1 VGALGAG
8 RAAFAA
14 RPPLRR
20 YTDPVSVVGLLVVLA
35 GIPLTVH
42 DSDRFG
48 TAFAVLAVL
57 TLVGELPALLPK
69 LRQSKIAIGTS
80 TAFVFALLVCFGL
93 GPALLLQAA
102 VSLMGDLVQ
111 RKQWWRVTF
120 NIGMHGLC
128 LLASWAVLSL
138 GSVPVL
144 GLPSDGWVPLTTSLL
159 PLVLAS
165 AVTYFVVNH
174 ALISIAYAL
183 RDGKPVLVS
192 GREHLDMRILG
203 DAALLTLSPAVVVCL
218 QRSPAFVP
226 LFLIPLVAV
235 YKSAAV
241 SLEREHEA
249 LHDALTGLPNRQLLL
264 EHVRRA
270 IDDATRSGRSVAL
283 FLLDLDRFKEV
294 NDTLGHSAGDRLLQ
308 LVASR
313 LEGVLRPGDI
323 VARLGG
329 DEFAVLLPTVRDAA
343 SAIEVAER
351 TRAALVEPFRID
363 GFTIGPEASIGV
375 ALVPDH
381 AGDVTTLIQRAD
393 VAMYL
398 AKASRRGVEVY
409 AADRDR
415 NSASR
420 LGLLSELRTALD
432 HGQLELHYQPKAQ
445 LPGGAVNGVE
455 ALIRWQHPERGMIPP
470 DAFIPLAE
478 QSGLMPQL
486 TRYVLEHALAQVST
500 WTLQGMNVQ
509 VAVNVSMRDL
519 HDDSFLEFLGSRLAA
534 YSVPGNRLVLE
545 ITEGTLMADADRVA
559 TMLEELNELGVTISL
574 DDFGTGYSSLVHLR
588 RLPVSEIKIDRSFVM
603 RMDVDDDDA
612 TIVRSIID
620 LGEALGLRV
629 VAEGVETETAWA
641 ALAKMG
647 CDFAQGW
654 YLSKALPPAEITA
667 WLRDVGRA
675 RPALSVVDGA

>member
-1 VGALGAG
+1 MGALGRG
-8 RAAFAA
+8 RDAYLA

-20 YTDPVSVVGLLVVLA
+20 YTDPVALLGTLVVIA
-35 GIPLTVH
+35 GIPLTVL
-42 DSDRFG
+42 DRDRLG
-48 TAFAVLAVL
+48 SAFVVLAAL
-57 TLVGELPALLPK
+57 TVVGELPALAPQ

-80 TAFVFALLVCFGL
+80 TAFVFAMLVCFGL
-93 GPALLLQAA
+93 GPALLMQTA
-102 VSLMGDLVQ
+102 VSVMGDTFQ
-111 RKQWWRVTF
+111 RKQWWRISF
-120 NIGMHGLC
+120 NVGMHGLC
-128 LLASWAVLSL
+128 LLASRAVL
-138 GSVPVL
+138 GVGGVPVL
-144 GLPSDGWVPLTTSLL
+144 GLPGGGWVTLTTRLL
-159 PLVLAS
+159 PAVLAA
-165 AVTYFVVNH
+165 AVTYFLANH
-174 ALISIAYAL
+174 ALISVAYAL
-183 RDGKPVLVS
+183 RDGKPVLIAA
-192 GREHLDMRILG
+192 REHLDMRILG
-203 DAALLTLSPAVVVCL
+203 DAALLSFSPAVVVCL
-218 QRSPAFVP
+218 QRSPTFVP

-249 LHDALTGLPNRQLLL
+249 LHDALTGLPNRQLLV
-264 EHVRRA
+264 EHIRRS
-270 IDDATRSGRSVAL
+270 IDDGTRSGRAVAL

-294 NDTLGHSAGDRLLQ
+294 NDTLGHAAGDRLLQ
-308 LVASR
+308 LVAAR
-313 LEGVLRPGDI
+313 LEGALRPGDI

-329 DEFAVLLPTVRDAA
+329 DEFAVLLPTVRSAS

-351 TRAALVEPFRID
+351 ARAALVEPFRID
-363 GFTIGPEASIGV
+363 GFVIGPEASIGV

-381 AGDVTTLIQRAD
+381 AVDAVTLMQRAD

-409 AADRDR
+409 APDRDR
-415 NSASR
+415 NSANR

-432 HGQLELHYQPKAQ
+432 YGQLELHYQPKAS
-445 LPGGAVNGVE
+445 LPGGVVHGVE
-455 ALIRWQHPERGMIPP
+455 ALVRWQHPERGTIPP
-470 DAFIPLAE
+470 DEFIPLAE
-478 QSGLMPQL
+478 QSGLMPKL

-500 WTLQGMNVQ
+500 WTLQGLSVQ

-519 HDDSFLEFLGSRLAA
+519 HDDTFVAFLGSRLAA
-534 YSVPGNRLVLE
+534 YSVPGHRLVLE

-559 TMLEELNELGVTISL
+559 TMLDELNQLGVTISL

-620 LGEALGLRV
+620 LGDALGLRV
-629 VAEGVETETAWA
+629 VAEGVETESAWQ

-654 YLSKALPPAEITA
+654 YLSKALPASEATA
-667 WLRDVGRA
+667 WLRDIGRA
-675 RPALSVVDGA
+675 RPVLTIADGA